1 MSNSFVSVPRVESGA
16 PNKNTIEWEIPVEV
30 SVVLMRVEHIGYTV
44 LLKIKVPKKHWW
56 DRSWKTFSEVDND
69 PAKAIINALDILE
82 KHGYTIDHNTVQFG
96 EKIGTF
102 F

>member
-1 MSNSFVSVPRVESGA
+1 M
-16 PNKNTIEWEIPVEV
+16 
-30 SVVLMRVEHIGYTV
+30 VLMRVEHIGYTV

-69 PAKAIINALDILE
+69 PAKAIINALGILE